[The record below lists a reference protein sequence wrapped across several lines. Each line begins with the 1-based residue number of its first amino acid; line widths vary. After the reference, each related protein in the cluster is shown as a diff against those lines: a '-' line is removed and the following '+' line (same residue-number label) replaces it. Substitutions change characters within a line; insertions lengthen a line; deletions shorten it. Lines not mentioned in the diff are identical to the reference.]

1 MLIEEIVSQRIDE
14 IAMNPN
20 ALRNAIQQINATAGM
35 EFELIIPDLG
45 NIEDDSGDFDYDQH
59 DEQVDNFYHIRH
71 FFEQGDMNSHRDIE
85 SMVERL
91 EDMYREN
98 FVYEKMNEEFHND
111 AQEIVKE
118 QIEYNMSWRGII
130 GVYLD
135 QIEEVFDE
143 NEMEWDDDWDSDK
156 IESLID
162 EHNLEQEVY
171 SKCAEQAI
179 EEYDRNF
186 ERARENWEQDNFD
199 EIYSSDENQR
209 DWLRSEGLGWMS
221 DVHQQHGY
229 DWDVY
234 WPFMGTGDAEE
245 RLDDI
250 AREFGEAV
258 GKHVNIATSYH
269 RGARNEG
276 EYTIEPDGSLS
287 GDNYDDGGLEFI
299 SPPMPL
305 DEMFNDIDEIV
316 QWAKENAVYTNTST
330 GLHMNV
336 SIPNYSR
343 ENLDFVKLVL
353 LMGDQYVLQQFDR
366 QFNNYASS
374 ALKKVENAIR
384 QGDYELES
392 VFDQMKNKMAKD
404 ASKAIHG
411 GYTEKFTSVNVKDG
425 WVEFRSPGGDWLNG
439 DIDKVKN
446 TLMRFV
452 VALDAACDP
461 EKYRQEYLKK
471 LYKLVSTKVS
481 GQTQVDITKAF
492 ADYAA
497 GVLDKAQLKQLISQR
512 IQNTRDRVA
521 KSSTD
526 ASARNTGPALADRIG
541 AVYKYF
547 QQYEVGSGRPI
558 STNTENELFKIMT
571 ELRVNSQVKK
581 RIEEILDRIE
591 STEGGARASHDAV
604 VQLSNWLSTQ
614 YDRL

>member
-1 MLIEEIVSQRIDE
+1 
-14 IAMNPN
+14 MNPN

-221 DVHQQHGY
+221 DVHQNHGY
-229 DWDVY
+229 DWDVS